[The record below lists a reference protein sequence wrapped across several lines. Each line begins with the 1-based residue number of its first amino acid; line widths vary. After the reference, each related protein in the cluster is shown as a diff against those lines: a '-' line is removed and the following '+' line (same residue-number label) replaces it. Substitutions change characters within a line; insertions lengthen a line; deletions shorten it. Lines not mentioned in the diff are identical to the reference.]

1 MPSLRFSGFVLPLLL
16 LTVIAVPAG
25 CGRSKGEDSSGR
37 AAWHPLPV
45 HYAGGFLLDTA
56 AGIVRAQV
64 VNPWQGD
71 KKERFTYLIIR
82 DNKRDQ
88 RPQAAVVVHA
98 PVRRVVCTS
107 TTHVAFLSALG
118 RSSSIVGIS
127 GRDYI
132 CDSTLRRR
140 IAAGG
145 VKDIG
150 YDRNMNYELIVQ
162 LRPDVVFLYG
172 IGPAV
177 KGTAA
182 RLASLNIPAVI
193 VGDYLERTP
202 LGRAE
207 WIRFFGAFFG
217 MTGGPA
223 RFADSLAA
231 RYDSL
236 QQQVRDTAR
245 RPLVMTG
252 LPWNEVWYVPGNG
265 SLTAAFIRDAG
276 GRYVWDNIAS
286 GDAVPRD
293 IEKVF
298 RKAGDADI
306 WINCG
311 TASSLQE
318 ITATDE
324 RLGLFRPV
332 KTGRVYNNDARLN
345 ETGGNDYWESGV
357 VHPDIILEDL
367 QKIFGGNGERGLNY
381 YRKLK

>member
-1 MPSLRFSGFVLPLLL
+1 MPAHRLPAFALPLLL
-16 LTVIAVPAG
+16 LAVSTLPAG
-25 CGRSKGEDSSGR
+25 CGRSKGPAGSATE
-37 AAWHPLPV
+37 AMHPLTV
-45 HYAGGFLLDTA
+45 RYAEGFLLDTA

-64 VNPWQGD
+64 VNPWQGE
-71 KKERFTYLIIR
+71 KKESFTYLITT
-82 DNKRDQ
+82 DNKRGQ
-88 RPQAAVVVHA
+88 RPRGAVTLAA

-118 RSSSIVGIS
+118 RSDCIVGVS

-140 IAAGG
+140 IATGE

-162 LRPDVVFLYG
+162 LHPDVVFLYG

-182 RLASLNIPAVI
+182 RLAALHIPAVI

-207 WIRFFGAFFG
+207 WIRFFGVFLG
-217 MTGGPA
+217 MTDGPA
-223 RFADSLAA
+223 RYADSLAA
-231 RYDSL
+231 RYLSL
-236 QQQVRDTAR
+236 QERVTDTPEK
-245 RPLVMTG
+245 PLVMTG

-276 GRYVWDNIAS
+276 GRYVWDNISS
-286 GDAVPRD
+286 GDAVPMD

-298 RKAGDADI
+298 KKAGNTDI

-311 TASSLQE
+311 NASSLQA

-332 KTGRVYNNDARLN
+332 KTGHVYNNDARLN
-345 ETGGNDYWESGV
+345 KTGGNDYWESGV
-357 VHPDIILEDL
+357 VHPDIILQDL
-367 QKIFGGNGERGLNY
+367 KKIFRGEEEGLVY
-381 YRKLK
+381 YRKMK